1 MLSRYPIDEA
11 RTFFVYSEGEQ
22 VAVIEAKI
30 TVAEQTFTIYVNHLG
45 NGGPLVQAEQFL
57 ELTEGQQNV
66 IAMGDYNFRP
76 YEEQYS
82 HAVSGLEDVFDIT
95 TQAEIPADF
104 DFAER
109 IDHMFVSPGMQ
120 INLAQYLTEPE
131 SDHPAL
137 LVEVGW

>member
-1 MLSRYPIDEA
+1 
-11 RTFFVYSEGEQ
+11 

-30 TVAEQTFTIYVNHLG
+30 TVGEQTFTVYVNHLG

-57 ELTEGQQNV
+57 QLIEGQENV

-82 HAVSGLEDVFDIT
+82 RVTALLEDVFSIT
-95 TQAEIPADF
+95 TQTEVPEDF
-104 DFAER
+104 DFEER
-109 IDHMFVSPGMQ
+109 IDHVFVSPGMQ
-120 INLAQYLTEPE
+120 VNLAQYLAEPE